1 MAQEPTRRALRQTGM
16 PPYEFPLGSA
26 IARAAAAVPAPEP
39 GVLERVGNFFQ
50 GAFPA
55 INAARVSV
63 RDGVDS
69 AVARGDYARAAGN
82 VVGGMVR
89 YPAAAVVDTL
99 APVGAAL
106 TAIPSFVGGVL
117 GSSGDTSVVKTA
129 PAAAAPDARQAV
141 QQALVQGRAATPA
154 EVVTPQDALGEAL
167 QKILTSPNA
176 TLADISRAGALVPA
190 VTKNG
195 PKAKDTV
202 LGQTAALSE
211 AIFQDQVG
219 KIDEAV
225 KAGTITPEQ
234 AVIGKEK
241 ATAAWF
247 ARNGGLVG
255 FDPSKLVQAQLLEGA
270 DEED

>member
-1 MAQEPTRRALRQTGM
+1 MAQAPTRRQ
-16 PPYEFPLGSA
+16 PKP
-26 IARAAAAVPAPEP
+26 PEP
-39 GVLERVGNFFQ
+39 GMLERVGNFFQ
-50 GAFPA
+50 QAFPA

-63 RDGVDS
+63 RDGVAD
-69 AVARGDYARAAGN
+69 AAAKGDYARAAGN

-99 APVGAAL
+99 APVGQAL
-106 TAIPSFVGGVL
+106 TALPSFVGGVL
-117 GSSGDTSVVKTA
+117 GSSGDTTVVKAA
-129 PAAAAPDARQAV
+129 PAAAAAPDPRKAV
-141 QQALVQGRAATPA
+141 VTALQQGRAAAATPI
-154 EVVTPQDALGEAL
+154 TPQDALAKAL
-167 QKILTSPNA
+167 GTILSSPNA
-176 TLADISRAGALVPA
+176 TLADISRAGGLVPA

-234 AVIGKEK
+234 AVVGKEK

-270 DEED
+270 DEEE